1 VGKYGKKLC
10 LAICGKLYGMSYNN
24 DFETLEGWFTLKN
37 LMEMEYTLYQP
48 TEEKETLEKELF
60 DMIYA

>member
-24 DFETLEGWFTLKN
+24 DFETLEG
-37 LMEMEYTLYQP
+37 
-48 TEEKETLEKELF
+48 
-60 DMIYA
+60 